1 VRFVRPAIVV
11 AFVVGAA
18 VAIVTEWS
26 FASPPAGQV
35 GYGVQQVPD
44 QVIDVHHTSGSP
56 VGLWIGVVVAFAL
69 LAGAG
74 FIGWR
79 RSRSA
84 PI

>member
-1 VRFVRPAIVV
+1 MRIVRPAIVV
-11 AFVVGAA
+11 ALVVGAA

-26 FASPPAGQV
+26 FAGQPTGQV

-44 QVIDVHHTSGSP
+44 QVIDVHRTGGSP
-56 VGLWIGVVVAFAL
+56 AGLWIGVVVAFAL
-69 LAGAG
+69 LAGAV

-79 RSRSA
+79 RSRST